1 MNKQDIDALLKT
13 FDDAAEKPGNPRV
26 RAIVNRI
33 VKDLCYTIEDFDVQ
47 PSEFWTALNYLN
59 EAGREFG
66 LIAAGL
72 GSSASSTCGWTRPS
86 RRPASRAARR
96 ARSKGRCTSRARR
109 NRSATR
115 GWTTA
120 PIPARR

>member
-1 MNKQDIDALLKT
+1 M
-13 FDDAAEKPGNPRV
+13 

-33 VKDLCYTIEDFDVQ
+33 VKDICYTIEDFDVQ

-72 GSSASSTCGWTRPS
+72 GLERFLDVRMDEAEEKAGIQ
-86 RRPASRAARR
+86 AARR
-96 ARSKGRCTSRARR
+96 ARSKGRCMSPVRR
-109 NRSATR
+109 NRSAMR
-115 GWTTA
+115 VSTTA
-120 PIPARR
+120 PIRARR